1 MQVLFVPML
10 YWLTEHVQYELK
22 RLNLCGLDAIER
34 DNSVLSVW
42 YLIWLTFHDNCM
54 YLLRTFPPLI
64 LMLRVNLRR
73 IINDLWSFKM
83 RWNFFLFLWQGK
95 NYHEEWIEIPAVF
108 ARISPCSSSRSRI
121 EEIIT
126 MLCFLANWK
135 RTM

>member
-1 MQVLFVPML
+1 MV

-42 YLIWLTFHDNCM
+42 YLIWLTFHDDSI
-54 YLLRTFPPLI
+54 YLLRTPPPPLI
-64 LMLRVNLRR
+64 QFINLDVKSEFEKDYKWPL
-73 IINDLWSFKM
+73 IKFKM